1 MIAAGWSNPIVATE
15 VLRLLQAWIDLLDQ
29 VAKEAANRL
38 GSLGPFTPAD
48 LANLI
53 ALAFLGSEAVI
64 LLGDPEW
71 EQRIRVALRSLGI
84 LIKSLEEAAPAD

>member
-1 MIAAGWSNPIVATE
+1 MIAAGWSNPIVAAE

-29 VAKEAANRL
+29 VAKEAATRL
-38 GSLGPFTPAD
+38 GSLGPLTPAD

-53 ALAFLGSEAVI
+53 ALAFLGSESVI
-64 LLGDPEW
+64 LLGDPDW
-71 EQRIRVALRSLGI
+71 ERRIRVALRSLGI

>member
-1 MIAAGWSNPIVATE
+1 
-15 VLRLLQAWIDLLDQ
+15 L
-29 VAKEAANRL
+29 
-38 GSLGPFTPAD
+38 TPAD

-53 ALAFLGSEAVI
+53 VLAFLGSEAVI

-71 EQRIRVALRSLGI
+71 ERRIRVALRSLGI